1 MAEVKHNFEDMLEVS
16 PFYPKVKFRAAKK
29 GEIEL
34 VSPAYP
40 RIAINENNVA
50 EKKYDKHPYITMQVY
65 TAEEE
70 AKLGK
75 EWVDHPS
82 QLG

>member
-1 MAEVKHNFEDMLEVS
+1 MEQKHNFEELREVD
-16 PFYPKVKFRAAKK
+16 PNYPKVKFRLAKK

-40 RIAINENNVA
+40 RIAINENNIA
-50 EKKYDKHPYITMQVY
+50 EKKYDKHPYITMQVQ

-75 EWVDHPS
+75 EWVNHPS
-82 QLG
+82 LLS